1 MRRSVLVSSLAVFA
15 LVIIAGCMNSNSS
28 TMSSKTLYDRLGGE
42 PAITKVVDDFVG
54 MAASDPKVNFAR
66 KGTPMEWNASAENVA
81 MLKKHLVQFIA
92 TAAGG
97 PQKYEGRDMKSAHKG
112 MGISDV
118 EFTAIAADLVAAL
131 DKNGVPQKEKDELMA
146 VVATTKNDI
155 VEKKM

>member
-1 MRRSVLVSSLAVFA
+1 MRHSVLVSSLAVFA
-15 LVIIAGCMNSNSS
+15 VVIVAGCMNSNSS

-54 MAASDPKVNFAR
+54 MVASDPKVNFTR

-112 MGISDV
+112 MGISDA

-131 DKNGVPQKEKDELMA
+131 DKNGVPQKEKDELMT
-146 VVATTKNDI
+146 VVAATKNDI